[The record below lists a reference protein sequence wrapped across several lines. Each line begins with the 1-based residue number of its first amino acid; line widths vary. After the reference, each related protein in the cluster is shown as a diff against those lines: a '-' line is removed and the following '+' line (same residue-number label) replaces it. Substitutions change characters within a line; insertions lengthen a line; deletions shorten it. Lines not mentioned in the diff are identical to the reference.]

1 MGLEIERKFLV
12 RGDAWRSLEKGTLYR
27 QGFLSTDRER
37 VVRVRLAGDVAT
49 LTIKGPNQGLVRPEF
64 EYVIPL
70 EDARFMLDALC
81 IRPLIEKI
89 RHGVP
94 AGDLLWEV
102 DEFLG
107 DNLGLIL
114 AEVELTTAD
123 QVIDLPA
130 WIGQEV
136 SGDPRYFNSNLI
148 LHPYCR
154 WQSGS
159 ATARG

>member
-12 RGDAWRSLEKGTLYR
+12 RGDAWRSLGKGTLYR

-148 LHPYCR
+148 LNPYCR